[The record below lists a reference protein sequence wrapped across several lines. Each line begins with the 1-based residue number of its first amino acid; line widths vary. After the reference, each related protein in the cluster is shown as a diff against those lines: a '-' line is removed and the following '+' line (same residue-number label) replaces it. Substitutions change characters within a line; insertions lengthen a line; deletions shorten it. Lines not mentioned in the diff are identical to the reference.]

1 MKIRPK
7 IGALLAGLF
16 LALGAV
22 QWAVQHFVLLPSFG
36 ALEREEAR
44 TAIRRID
51 YALSL
56 SLDQLQTETSDWG
69 NWGDAYKYVADRNP
83 EFVSANLT
91 TIALKQLNV
100 NVLAIVDLNGHLIWS
115 RAMAQDTGLPLP
127 LDLVSGSE
135 LPADFPWRTQL
146 REGRPAKG
154 LLTTNQGV
162 LMAAAW
168 PVLDGLGGGPSR
180 GMVLMGQLLNSA
192 ALGHIG
198 TQAQAKVS
206 MQPGALAVTAASAA
220 LPASASMVGA
230 DQLEA
235 LDKTIVASRAYN
247 DIYSR
252 PAMTLRVDLPRTV
265 SQQGHRAVNYAG
277 AYLIG
282 SAAIVLVVLLVV
294 LNRMI
299 LAPLTRVTQHAVR
312 IGKADDL
319 TARLNIK
326 RRDEIGVL
334 ASQFDQMVDQLASS
348 RRALLDQSFLSGVA
362 EQARGVLHNIGNA
375 MTPLGVRLQTLQAR
389 LRAAPTEDVELA
401 VTELGKASADPARRA
416 DLIEFLRLASGEL
429 SAEIRQA
436 DNELSVMQRQTAVVQ
451 TALTEQMRSSPGEPV
466 LEAVRLPELV
476 AQSLEIVPDACRQR
490 LTIEL
495 DPSLQAA
502 GALRAPRMVLR
513 LVLQNLIINAA
524 EAITADQ
531 AAGATLHIG
540 AEITDGEN
548 GSQLYLYCRDN
559 AGGIS
564 PENLERIFEKR
575 FSTKSAKTN
584 SGMGLHWCANALGA
598 LRGRIWATS
607 DGPGKGATLHVIVPL
622 AGGESAAMIQAA

>member
-22 QWAVQHFVLLPSFG
+22 QWAVQHYVLLPSFG
-36 ALEREEAR
+36 NLERDEAR

-56 SLDQLQTETSDWG
+56 TLDQLQTDASDWG
-69 NWGDAYKYVADRNP
+69 NWADAYQYVVNHNGRFAHD
-83 EFVSANLT
+83 NLT
-91 TIALKQLNV
+91 TIAVKQLDV
-100 NVLAIVDLNGHLIWS
+100 NVLAIVDLDGRLVWS
-115 RAMAQDTGLPLP
+115 MALSTDTGLPLP
-127 LDLVSGSE
+127 LDLANQRQ
-135 LPADFPWRTQL
+135 LPAEFPWRSQL

-154 LLTTNQGV
+154 LLSTNLGV
-162 LMAAAW
+162 LMIAAW
-168 PVLDGLGGGPSR
+168 PILDGQGGGPSR
-180 GMVLMGQLLNSA
+180 GMVLMGHLLDGE
-192 ALGHIG
+192 ALKHIG

-206 MQPGALAVTAASAA
+206 MQEHLLAAAVPGAAAAPDS
-220 LPASASMVGA
+220 
-230 DQLEA
+230 DQLVT
-235 LDKTIVASRAYN
+235 LDKTIAASRSYT
-247 DIYSR
+247 DIYGR
-252 PAMTLRVDLPRTV
+252 QLMTLRVDLPRTV
-265 SQQGHRAVNYAG
+265 SQQGHMAVNYAG

-401 VTELGKASADPARRA
+401 VTELGKASADPARRT

-436 DNELSVMQRQTAVVQ
+436 DNELSVMQRQTAIVQ

-466 LEAVRLPELV
+466 LEAVRLPDLV
-476 AQSLEIVPDACRQR
+476 AQSLEIVPDAARQR
-490 LTIEL
+490 LAIEL

-524 EAITADQ
+524 EAIPAEQ

-564 PENLERIFEKR
+564 PENIERIFEKR

-622 AGGESAAMIQAA
+622 AGGEDAAMIQAA

>member
-22 QWAVQHFVLLPSFG
+22 QWAVQHYVLLPSFG
-36 ALEREEAR
+36 ALERDEAR

-56 SLDQLQTETSDWG
+56 TLDQLQTETSDWG

-83 EFVSANLT
+83 EFVDANLT

-100 NVLAIVDLNGHLIWS
+100 NVLAIVDLHGHLIWS
-115 RAMAQDTGLPLP
+115 RALSQDTGLPLP

-135 LPADFPWRTQL
+135 LPADFPWRAQL
-146 REGRPAKG
+146 RQGRPAKG

-206 MQPGALAVTAASAA
+206 MQPGAVAAAPPAA
-220 LPASASMVGA
+220 AAMVGA
-230 DQLEA
+230 DQLDA
-235 LDKTIVASRAYN
+235 LDKTIVVSRAYN
-247 DIYSR
+247 DIYGR

-265 SQQGHRAVNYAG
+265 TQQGHMAVNYAG

-312 IGKADDL
+312 IGNADDL

-334 ASQFDQMVDQLASS
+334 
-348 RRALLDQSFLSGVA
+348 
-362 EQARGVLHNIGNA
+362 
-375 MTPLGVRLQTLQAR
+375 
-389 LRAAPTEDVELA
+389 
-401 VTELGKASADPARRA
+401 
-416 DLIEFLRLASGEL
+416 
-429 SAEIRQA
+429 
-436 DNELSVMQRQTAVVQ
+436 
-451 TALTEQMRSSPGEPV
+451 
-466 LEAVRLPELV
+466 
-476 AQSLEIVPDACRQR
+476 
-490 LTIEL
+490 
-495 DPSLQAA
+495 
-502 GALRAPRMVLR
+502 
-513 LVLQNLIINAA
+513 
-524 EAITADQ
+524 
-531 AAGATLHIG
+531 
-540 AEITDGEN
+540 
-548 GSQLYLYCRDN
+548 
-559 AGGIS
+559 
-564 PENLERIFEKR
+564 
-575 FSTKSAKTN
+575 
-584 SGMGLHWCANALGA
+584 
-598 LRGRIWATS
+598 
-607 DGPGKGATLHVIVPL
+607 
-622 AGGESAAMIQAA
+622 

>member
-7 IGALLAGLF
+7 IGALLVGLF
-16 LALGAV
+16 IALGAV
-22 QWAVQHFVLLPSFG
+22 QWAVQHYVLLPSFG
-36 ALEREEAR
+36 ALERDEAR

-51 YALSL
+51 YALTL
-56 SLDQLQTETSDWG
+56 TLDQLQTETSDWG
-69 NWGDAYKYVADRNP
+69 NWGDAYKYVADRNS
-83 EFVSANLT
+83 EFVDANLT

-127 LDLVSGSE
+127 LDLVSGSQ
-135 LPADFPWRTQL
+135 LPADFPWRAQL

-154 LLTTNQGV
+154 LLNTNQGV

-180 GMVLMGQLLNSA
+180 GMVLMGQLLNPA

-206 MQPGALAVTAASAA
+206 MQENHLATAVPGVAAEPVS
-220 LPASASMVGA
+220 
-230 DQLEA
+230 DQLA
-235 LDKTIVASRAYN
+235 TLDKTIAASRSYT
-247 DIYSR
+247 DIYGR
-252 PAMTLRVDLPRTV
+252 PLMTLRIDLPRTV
-265 SQQGHRAVNYAG
+265 SQQGHRAINYAG

-282 SAAIVLVVLLVV
+282 SAAIVLAVLLIV

-312 IGKADDL
+312 IGNADDL

-348 RRALLDQSFLSGVA
+348 RSALLDQSFLSGVA

-401 VTELGKASADPARRA
+401 VTELGKESSDQARRT

-451 TALTEQMRSSPGEPV
+451 SALTEQMRSSKSDSEPV
-466 LEAVRLPELV
+466 LEAVRLPDLV

-490 LTIEL
+490 LKIEL

-531 AAGATLHIG
+531 ADAATLHIG
-540 AEITDGEN
+540 AEITAGEH

-559 AGGIS
+559 AGGIT

>member
-7 IGALLAGLF
+7 IGLLLAGLF
-16 LALGAV
+16 LALGVV
-22 QWAVQHFVLLPSFG
+22 QWAVQYFVLLPSFG
-36 ALEREEAR
+36 ALERDEAR

-56 SLDQLQTETSDWG
+56 SLDQLQTDASDWG
-69 NWGDAYKYVADRNP
+69 NWADAYQYVVDHNDR
-83 EFVSANLT
+83 FARDNLT
-91 TIALKQLNV
+91 TIAIKQLDV
-100 NVLAIVDLNGHLIWS
+100 NVLAIVDLDGRLVWS
-115 RAMAQDTGLPLP
+115 RALSTDTALPLP
-127 LDLVSGSE
+127 LDLVNQRQ
-135 LPADFPWRTQL
+135 LPAEFPWRSQL

-154 LLTTNQGV
+154 LLSTNLGV
-162 LMAAAW
+162 LMIAAW
-168 PVLDGLGGGPSR
+168 PILDGQGGGPAR
-180 GMVLMGQLLNSA
+180 GMVLMGHLLDGA
-192 ALGHIG
+192 ALTHIG

-206 MQPGALAVTAASAA
+206 MQENHLATAVPGVAAEPVS
-220 LPASASMVGA
+220 
-230 DQLEA
+230 DQLA
-235 LDKTIVASRAYN
+235 TLDKTIAASRSYT
-247 DIYSR
+247 DIYGR
-252 PAMTLRVDLPRTV
+252 PLMTLRIDLPRTV
-265 SQQGHRAVNYAG
+265 SQQGHRAINYAG

-348 RRALLDQSFLSGVA
+348 RSALLDQSFLSGVA
-362 EQARGVLHNIGNA
+362 EQARGILHNIGNA

-401 VTELGKASADPARRA
+401 VTELGKESSDQARRT

-436 DNELSVMQRQTAVVQ
+436 DNELSVMQRQTAIVQ
-451 TALTEQMRSSPGEPV
+451 SALTEQMRSSHSDSEPV
-466 LEAVRLPELV
+466 LEAVRLPDLV

-490 LTIEL
+490 LKIEL

-524 EAITADQ
+524 EAITAEQ
-531 AAGATLHIG
+531 AAAATLHIG

-564 PENLERIFEKR
+564 PENIERIFEKR

>member
-36 ALEREEAR
+36 ALERDEAR

-56 SLDQLQTETSDWG
+56 TLDQLQTDASDWG
-69 NWGDAYKYVADRNP
+69 NWADAYQYVVDHNDR
-83 EFVSANLT
+83 FAHDNLT
-91 TIALKQLNV
+91 TIAVKQLDV
-100 NVLAIVDLNGHLIWS
+100 NVLAIVDLDGRLVWS
-115 RAMAQDTGLPLP
+115 RALSTDTGLPLP
-127 LDLVSGSE
+127 LDLVNQRQ
-135 LPADFPWRTQL
+135 LPAEFPWRSQL

-154 LLTTNQGV
+154 LLSTNLGV
-162 LMAAAW
+162 LMIAGW
-168 PVLDGLGGGPSR
+168 PILDGQGGGPTR
-180 GMVLMGQLLNSA
+180 GMVLMGHLLDGT
-192 ALGHIG
+192 ALTHIG

-206 MQPGALAVTAASAA
+206 MQENHLAAAVPGTAAAPVS
-220 LPASASMVGA
+220 
-230 DQLEA
+230 DQLVT
-235 LDKTIVASRAYN
+235 LDKTIAASRGYT
-247 DIYSR
+247 DIYGR

-282 SAAIVLVVLLVV
+282 SAAIVLAVLLIV

-312 IGKADDL
+312 IGNADDL

-348 RRALLDQSFLSGVA
+348 RRALLDQSYQSGVA

-401 VTELGKASADPARRA
+401 VTELGKESSDQARRT

-436 DNELSVMQRQTAVVQ
+436 DNELSVMQRQTAIVQ
-451 TALTEQMRSSPGEPV
+451 SALTEQMRSSPGEPV
-466 LEAVRLPELV
+466 LEAVRLPDLV

-490 LTIEL
+490 LKIEL

-531 AAGATLHIG
+531 AAAATLHIG
-540 AEITDGEN
+540 AEITAGEH

-564 PENLERIFEKR
+564 PENIERIFEKR

>member
-16 LALGAV
+16 IALGAV
-22 QWAVQHFVLLPSFG
+22 QWAVQHYVLLPSFG
-36 ALEREEAR
+36 ALERDEAR

-56 SLDQLQTETSDWG
+56 TLDQLQTETSDWG
-69 NWGDAYKYVADRNP
+69 NWGDAYKYVANRNP
-83 EFVSANLT
+83 EFVDANLT

-100 NVLAIVDLNGHLIWS
+100 NVLAIVDLNGPLIWS
-115 RAMAQDTGLPLP
+115 RALAQDPGLPLP

-135 LPADFPWRTQL
+135 LPADFPWRAQL

-206 MQPGALAVTAASAA
+206 MQTGALVASAA
-220 LPASASMVGA
+220 PPAAASMVGA
-230 DQLEA
+230 DQLDT
-235 LDKTIVASRAYN
+235 LDKTIVASRAYK
-247 DIYSR
+247 DIYGR

-265 SQQGHRAVNYAG
+265 TQQGHMAVNYAG

-282 SAAIVLVVLLVV
+282 SAAIVLVVLLLV

-299 LAPLTRVTQHAVR
+299 LAPLTRVTQHAVS
-312 IGKADDL
+312 IGEADPRR
-319 TARLNIK
+319 ARRNSK
-326 RRDEIGVL
+326 RRDELGGP
-334 ASQFDQMVDQLASS
+334 ASQFDQMGDQLASS

-362 EQARGVLHNIGNA
+362 EQARGIMHNIGNA

-401 VTELGKASADPARRA
+401 VTELGKAGADPTRRD

-436 DNELSVMQRQTAVVQ
+436 ENELSVMQRQTAIVQ
-451 TALTEQMRSSPGEPV
+451 SALSEQMRSSPGDPV
-466 LEAVRLPELV
+466 LEAVRLPGLV
-476 AQSLEIVPDACRQR
+476 AQSLEIVPDAARQR
-490 LTIEL
+490 LTIDL
-495 DPSLQAA
+495 DPSLHAA

-531 AAGATLHIG
+531 TAGATLRIA
-540 AEITDGEN
+540 AEITTGEN
-548 GSQLYLYCRDN
+548 GRQLYLYCRDN

-607 DGPGKGATLHVIVPL
+607 DGPGKGATLHVLVPL

>member
-16 LALGAV
+16 IALGAV

-36 ALEREEAR
+36 ALERDEAR

-56 SLDQLQTETSDWG
+56 SLDQLQTDASDWG
-69 NWGDAYKYVADRNP
+69 NWADAYKYVVDHNDKFAR
-83 EFVSANLT
+83 ENLT
-91 TIALKQLNV
+91 TIAVKQLDV
-100 NVLAIVDLNGHLIWS
+100 NVLAIVDLDGRLVWS
-115 RAMAQDTGLPLP
+115 RALSTDTSLPLP
-127 LDLVSGSE
+127 LDLVSQRQ
-135 LPADFPWRTQL
+135 LPAEFPWRKQL
-146 REGRPAKG
+146 REGSPAKG
-154 LLTTNQGV
+154 LLSTNLGI
-162 LMAAAW
+162 LMIAGW
-168 PVLDGLGGGPSR
+168 PILDGQGGGPSR
-180 GMVLMGQLLNSA
+180 GMVLMGHLLDGA
-192 ALGHIG
+192 ALKHIG
-198 TQAQAKVS
+198 TQAQVKVS
-206 MQPGALAVTAASAA
+206 MAENYQAAVMPGAATAADN
-220 LPASASMVGA
+220 
-230 DQLEA
+230 DQLTT
-235 LDKTIVASRAYN
+235 LDKTIVASRAYKN
-247 DIYSR
+247 IYGQ

-265 SQQGHRAVNYAG
+265 SQQGHKSVNYAG

-282 SAAIVLVVLLVV
+282 SAAIVLVVLLLV
-294 LNRMI
+294 LNRTI
-299 LAPLTRVTQHAVR
+299 VAPLTRVTQHAVR
-312 IGKADDL
+312 IGNADDL
-319 TARLNIK
+319 TVRLNSQ

-334 ASQFDQMVDQLASS
+334 ATQFDKMVDQLASS
-348 RRALLDQSFLSGVA
+348 RRALLDQSYQSGIA

-401 VTELGKASADPARRA
+401 VTELGKAGADPARRD

-436 DNELSVMQRQTAVVQ
+436 DSELSVMQRQTAVVQ
-451 TALTEQMRSSPGEPV
+451 SALTEQMRSSPGEPV
-466 LEAVRLPELV
+466 LEAVRLPDLV
-476 AQSLEIVPDACRQR
+476 AQSLEIVPDSRRQR
-490 LTIEL
+490 LSIEL

-502 GALRAPRMVLR
+502 GAIRAPRMVLR

-524 EAITADQ
+524 EAIAADQ
-531 AAGATLHIG
+531 TGSATLHIG
-540 AEITDGEN
+540 CEITEGEN
-548 GSQLYLYCRDN
+548 GSKLYLYCRDN

-575 FSTKSAKTN
+575 FSTKSATTN

-622 AGGESAAMIQAA
+622 TGGESASMIQAA